1 MAGKGTREISVFV
14 DDVGILHDRL
24 LQQIV
29 AFLSAYAAEFN
40 AYDKLKVYYDNGQSD
55 VSLILRDAFAL
66 FSSKIEFV
74 PNVTPEKYKLFQVA
88 DMIATLELVRL
99 KLEVEGRI
107 SDAEKEFFLSIQN
120 LKKNFLKPTAR
131 KRHE

>member
-1 MAGKGTREISVFV
+1 MRP
-14 DDVGILHDRL
+14 H
-24 LQQIV
+24 V
-29 AFLSAYAAEFN
+29 AFAILQALRQRR
-40 AYDKLKVYYDNGQSD
+40 KLESSEWRKSFRCWRGE
-55 VSLILRDAFAL
+55 ILAFT
-66 FSSKIEFV
+66 FSRRG
-74 PNVTPEKYKLFQVA
+74 LFQVA

-99 KLEVEGRI
+99 KLETEGRI